1 MYLDLGNYLIVKC
14 FCFLLIS
21 LLPPPPCWTL
31 WVSVF
36 FVYFFFTNESKD
48 LSYSGTGIFWS
59 SGTLKGIGEHF
70 MDFCLFLSMFRN
82 WFSSQALITTLKF
95 SAV

>member
-1 MYLDLGNYLIVKC
+1 MYLDLGNYLTMKC

-21 LLPPPPCWTL
+21 LPPPPFGLCGFQY
-31 WVSVF
+31 F

-48 LSYSGTGIFWS
+48 LSYPGTGIFWS

-82 WFSSQALITTLKF
+82 WFSSQALITSLKF